1 MQPTILGDSDV
12 LYGTSDGG
20 TWRLRL
26 KHESPGSEWSVEEVW
41 LSKAIKPYFNDMV
54 VHKDHIYGFDGNST
68 IFFVCVSLADGK
80 LMWKERGYGGG
91 QVLLLPDQDLL
102 LILSEKNKI
111 AAEKIEVALVEAN
124 PADARN
130 CAGCPCSRE

>member
-1 MQPTILGDSDV
+1 
-12 LYGTSDGG
+12 
-20 TWRLRL
+20 
-26 KHESPGSEWSVEEVW
+26 
-41 LSKAIKPYFNDMV
+41 MV

-80 LMWKERGYGGG
+80 LRWKERGYGGG

-111 AAEKIEVALVEAN
+111 ATEKIEVASWK
-124 PADARN
+124 PTRPSARN
-130 CAGCPCSRE
+130 CAACPCSRE